1 MCLETTLDKLP
12 ISLIQF
18 PRCVF
23 SFFIFFLP
31 WMGWWGILDP
41 RICRTT
47 QTNRRSK
54 CVDTVVSQPSQGRFR
69 SLNSPAKQHVSP
81 PPTPCLSVV
90 LLPDCYGGT
99 NRTLFRGSSVNL
111 TPIFL
116 PTRSTNYLPQNA
128 YSIAASV
135 FCIIAEQNK
144 LYYSKYTGVW
154 TAQSV

>member
-23 SFFIFFLP
+23 SVFIFFLP

-47 QTNRRSK
+47 QTNRSE
-54 CVDTVVSQPSQGRFR
+54 CVDTAVRLPSQRRFQ
-69 SLNSPAKQHVSP
+69 SLNSPAKQHVFPLPNHP
-81 PPTPCLSVV
+81 PPSTSCLSVV
-90 LLPDCYGGT
+90 LLPDCYWGT
-99 NRTLFRGSSVNL
+99 NKTLFRGSSVNL

-116 PTRSTNYLPQNA
+116 PTRSRNYLPQNA
-128 YSIAASV
+128 YSIVPSV
-135 FCIIAEQNK
+135 FCIIAE
-144 LYYSKYTGVW
+144 
-154 TAQSV
+154 